1 MNFRHLPGAG
11 LCAALLA
18 VGCAGGR
25 LVQTPSPVVGTPVDV
40 VAPDLNGVEVRVD
53 AASGRVRVVD
63 FWATWCEPCRDLMP
77 VLDLLA
83 HVHQADGL
91 LVYGVSVDEDRAQL
105 EASLAASPVGY
116 QQLWDKGGARHA
128 ERLAIERLPTT
139 LLIDRAGVIRF
150 VHQGYQPADADQ
162 LAAQV
167 KALLAE
173 AR

>member
-1 MNFRHLPGAG
+1 V
-11 LCAALLA
+11 LLA
-18 VGCAGGR
+18 AGVGVLLASSHALATAPPAAGQLAPPLAGTGFSGVAFDLSTLR
-25 LVQTPSPVVGTPVDV
+25 GSVVV
-40 VAPDLNGVEVRVD
+40 LN
-53 AASGRVRVVD
+53 
-63 FWATWCEPCRDLMP
+63 FWASWCEPCRDLRP

-91 LVYGVSVDEDRAQL
+91 LVYGVSVDEDRAQW

-139 LLIDRAGVIRF
+139 LLIDRAGLVRF
-150 VHQGYQPADADQ
+150 VHQGFQPADADQ